1 MTEKTVCSR
10 CGKPA
15 AGDDQI
21 GLCNDC
27 LLAVGLGSVVDA
39 TAAGR
44 DARFVPPEVSEIAPY
59 FPQLDVSE
67 LLGCGGMGAVYK
79 ARQKNLDRLV
89 ALKILPPDIGSAP
102 AFAER
107 FAREAKALAKLNH
120 PNIVTL
126 YEFGQAGEL
135 FYFLMEYVDGVN
147 LGQLLRSGRVS
158 PREALAI
165 VPQIC
170 DALQYAHDAGIV
182 HRDIKP
188 ENILLDRKGRVKV
201 ADFGLAK
208 LVGSASSDGTNG
220 TKGTDGRGEVV
231 TTTEAGHVMGTPQY
245 MAPEQ
250 VAHPSDVDHRAD
262 IYSLGVVFYQML
274 TGELPKG
281 DFAAPSKKV
290 VVDVRLDEV
299 VLRAM
304 EKRPELRYQHV
315 SDVKTMVETIASTP
329 PLATPP
335 ATPVGTGGAPV
346 REKPDLIS
354 ELLLFSPIVGVRNGR
369 RVIHWAGWRSNGILS
384 MGVMAVVF
392 VPAVLSGEHI
402 SGWLVS
408 LFLFVLGMIVAGAVR
423 DCRKPIEQFPPLDNK
438 AVGKNPPTFAVFG
451 SLYLALVVV
460 LMVSA
465 STLPDRVA
473 CHFGLDGNADDWMG
487 RVPYLLL
494 IGAIPA
500 VLAFLFALVSRR
512 IRTAGASFVNIP
524 RRDYWLAPE
533 RRDRT
538 AALIRDRLTWLLCLL
553 TLFFGS
559 LHVLT
564 VAANRTSPP
573 HLNMGALLVVVI
585 VFLVALMQWLF
596 MLVMRFAEADD
607 KCSGTAPPQHPI
619 MGKSGAADFLSLDE
633 TTPSHFS
640 RTAIV
645 GACWIAFG
653 LIPVILFAL
662 AKCLAA
668 QQFRESPV
676 QFIFHVLG
684 NPPLLALA
692 ATFGTT
698 LLLGPTLLGWIA
710 VRQIRRSE
718 GKLYG
723 LGLAVF
729 DGLLLPLLA
738 LDTLLLAAD
747 LSGRHHVTG
756 PGLTPGVTMA
766 QLNIPGWPML
776 LVFGLLIIVD
786 WLVIRAVWHAVH
798 KPVKNGGLAPIA
810 VPPRGG
816 LGKLIACAA
825 VSLSLGIVG
834 MNQLSDYMKRQDA
847 ATGKV
852 VPALSGRWF
861 NFGPVIERTV
871 TNMIDFDTGA
881 LIDFPLATQPAEGD
895 DARYGWINGQ
905 NVPDGKKPNK
915 ESYPWMRAH
924 GVDAVEINHDLENI
938 CLMLVA
944 RLEDRDWDVALT
956 PAGGKKLLALTQ
968 AGAASESFNGL
979 GTYAIR
985 TREGGLGIVQITDQ
999 NLPRGVKLRY
1009 RLLAPDTKPERSR
1022 FPKAAHLSTQ
1032 AGTVIVHHDDVDV
1045 QYVLFAT
1052 NAARFAS
1059 ADKYV
1064 TMSDVWVD
1072 HGSVKLTERQSFVYH
1087 REATDPFHLQL
1098 NGTTCDLS
1106 QGRVIVLHGDGS
1118 IEQLK
1123 LFPPLAV
1130 ANSPDKLVKLFAAA
1144 RAMNTEPVTPE
1155 KLHAQLA
1162 AAESQLDDLLK
1173 AHAEDKWVLDV
1184 RRAID
1189 ALRNKLVQGG
1199 ATNAPAAKPA
1209 PAATALQTSTATEGD
1224 LVLAG
1229 QPPVVVETFPASGV
1243 RDVEPGEKE
1252 IRVRFSKPMA
1262 GGSWSWCDAWSN
1274 SLPAFV
1280 GLPHYESDSRTC
1292 VLKANLDAGH
1302 TYAFWLNSEGFR
1314 NFTDKSGHPAVPY
1327 LLIFQTKQ
1335 K

>member
-15 AGDDQI
+15 ASEDLI

-59 FPQLDVSE
+59 FPQLDISE

-208 LVGSASSDGTNG
+208 LVSPSGMGVSPMSDTGETSVPQETTHASLI
-220 TKGTDGRGEVV
+220 
-231 TTTEAGHVMGTPQY
+231 MGTPQY

-281 DFAAPSKKV
+281 DFIAPSKKV

-329 PLATPP
+329 QPTRSDSKGKVSPSGGHFSWTVGPLLGSTIAMKEETPRVSQVETSTPP
-335 ATPVGTGGAPV
+335 
-346 REKPDLIS
+346 R
-354 ELLLFSPIVGVRNGR
+354 
-369 RVIHWAGWRSNGILS
+369 
-384 MGVMAVVF
+384 
-392 VPAVLSGEHI
+392 
-402 SGWLVS
+402 
-408 LFLFVLGMIVAGAVR
+408 
-423 DCRKPIEQFPPLDNK
+423 
-438 AVGKNPPTFAVFG
+438 
-451 SLYLALVVV
+451 
-460 LMVSA
+460 
-465 STLPDRVA
+465 
-473 CHFGLDGNADDWMG
+473 
-487 RVPYLLL
+487 
-494 IGAIPA
+494 
-500 VLAFLFALVSRR
+500 
-512 IRTAGASFVNIP
+512 
-524 RRDYWLAPE
+524 
-533 RRDRT
+533 
-538 AALIRDRLTWLLCLL
+538 
-553 TLFFGS
+553 
-559 LHVLT
+559 
-564 VAANRTSPP
+564 
-573 HLNMGALLVVVI
+573 
-585 VFLVALMQWLF
+585 
-596 MLVMRFAEADD
+596 
-607 KCSGTAPPQHPI
+607 
-619 MGKSGAADFLSLDE
+619 
-633 TTPSHFS
+633 FS
-640 RTAIV
+640 RTAIL

-653 LIPVILFAL
+653 LIPVILFAM

-668 QQFRESPV
+668 QQIGESPV
-676 QFIFHVLG
+676 QFILLLLG
-684 NPPLLALA
+684 HPPVLALA

-718 GKLYG
+718 GTLYG

-738 LDTLLLAAD
+738 LDTLILAAD

-756 PGLTPGVTMA
+756 PGLTPDVTMA

-776 LVFGLLIIVD
+776 LVFGLIVIVD
-786 WLVIRAVWHAVH
+786 WLIIRAVWRAVH
-798 KPVKNGGLAPIA
+798 KPVNNGGPAPIA
-810 VPPRGG
+810 VPPRGC
-816 LGKLIACAA
+816 LGKLIACVA

-852 VPALSGRWF
+852 VPALSGRWS

-881 LIDFPLATQPAEGD
+881 LIDFPMATQPDERD
-895 DARYGWINGQ
+895 DARYDWIGGQ
-905 NVPDGKKPNK
+905 DGKKPNK

-924 GVDAVEINHDLENI
+924 GVDAVEISHDLENMS
-938 CLMLVA
+938 LMLVA

-968 AGAASESFNGL
+968 AGAATESFNGR

-985 TREGGLGIVQITDQ
+985 TREGSLGIVQITDQ

-1009 RLLAPDTKPERSR
+1009 RLMAPDTKPERSR
-1022 FPKAAHLSTQ
+1022 FPKAAHSSTQ
-1032 AGTVIVHHDDVDV
+1032 AGTVLVHHDEVDV
-1045 QYVLFAT
+1045 HYVLFAT
-1052 NAARFAS
+1052 NAASFAS
-1059 ADKYV
+1059 SDKYV
-1064 TMSDVWVD
+1064 PMSDVWVD
-1072 HGSVKLTERQSFVYH
+1072 HGSFKLTERQSFVYH
-1087 REATDPFHLQL
+1087 REATGPFHLQL
-1098 NGTTCDLS
+1098 NGKVYDLS
-1106 QGRVIVLHGDGS
+1106 QGRVLVLHDDGS
-1118 IEQLK
+1118 VEQLK
-1123 LFPPLAV
+1123 LFPSLAV

-1155 KLHAQLA
+1155 KLRAQLA

-1184 RRAID
+1184 RRSID
-1189 ALRNKLVQGG
+1189 ALHNKLVQGGATNEPAAKPAPAAATPDFSPVRERVLPMSLGVVFQFHSGEVFAPSSNSAATDEGLEKYGQQVEAAGGFDMTAVDVENGIQICGHGCIFTTDVADLKWGAFTPAQVLEAMKRATFTYGVVQPQTKEFPVTYLFKTVRGEVGIMEVSGAVKDERGDGMKFRYKLVQGG

-1209 PAATALQTSTATEGD
+1209 PAATALQASTATEDD

-1252 IRVRFSKPMA
+1252 IRVRFSKPMS

-1280 GLPHYESDSRTC
+1280 GSPHYEADARTC

-1302 TYAFWLNSEGFR
+1302 TYAFWLNSESFR